1 VGTAHSINLGIFS
14 CDELLHH
21 KAMIEIRWSDETN
34 EIDLGGTLEDLQY
47 VRQSILHLLQIDK
60 VQSVIPAA
68 IDFDPAP
75 YSGKFIQKSE
85 GSTI

>member
-1 VGTAHSINLGIFS
+1 VGTAHSIDLGIFS

-21 KAMIEIRWSDETN
+21 KAMS
-34 EIDLGGTLEDLQY
+34 
-47 VRQSILHLLQIDK
+47 QSILHLLQIDK